1 MTAAKKLARH
11 NRPWTKHDLKRMRA
25 KARAGMSAR
34 LAAADLGRTTG
45 SVKYKAM
52 VEGVSF
58 HYINQPRGVQKKAA
72 RSRRRNRRITAKNTA
87 WIMRNH
93 ARLSA

>member
-1 MTAAKKLARH
+1 MSKNNPKRH
-11 NRPWTKHDLKRMRA
+11 NRPWTPHDLKRMRA

-34 LAAADLGRTTG
+34 LAARELGRSTG

-58 HYINQPRGVQKKAA
+58 HAINQPKGVQRRPAVRRKLAKARRA
-72 RSRRRNRRITAKNTA
+72 RAA
-87 WIMRNH
+87 
-93 ARLSA
+93 